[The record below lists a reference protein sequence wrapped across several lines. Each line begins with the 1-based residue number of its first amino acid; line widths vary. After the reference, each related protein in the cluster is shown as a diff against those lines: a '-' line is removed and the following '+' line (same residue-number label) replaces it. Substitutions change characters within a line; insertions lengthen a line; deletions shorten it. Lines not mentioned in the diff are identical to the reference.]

1 MPLKIPIGVAIGM
14 IVGVVYF
21 ISLAVWIATLQTS
34 MNSASDLASRL
45 RTEVAGSLLSR
56 IEERVRTAE
65 TITRTN
71 ALQFKNGAWIHP
83 DRPDPRGPEVDHFLT
98 AFRGILYGGKFVT
111 TVSMTDYRGNLFG
124 VYNNFDF
131 TFAGMWE
138 QAADNVTG
146 LPVLWDYETYG
157 FGDPRE
163 GQKKQLVAETNPYNS
178 SEQIWYTV
186 CNFSDPNSDAWT
198 PMYTMGTVGT
208 VFAMVSHSHVAF
220 RPDGSVIG
228 VVTIDMTTGF
238 IGSILSTYTSKT
250 MFSFVVDA
258 TLYDGLGV
266 FLGSSRN
273 EPIMKCNDPA
283 IKLED
288 CVSVNQT
295 FKLPMDSAD
304 PIVLQYDRALRGMY
318 GGWDVMPDLETKYG
332 TDLVSVTSVIRNK
345 FQWRIVLIV
354 PQDSY
359 LGSVITNRNA
369 MIGVQVACFVITV
382 IICLLFAAAVRAPLK
397 SVIESMEDLQCFIT
411 DTELAVAD
419 SMLLEV
425 AQMQQSNLALRS
437 AMTKAK
443 SFVPQSLLAEL
454 RGELNDDDEE
464 EEGAAQDS
472 GTRAS
477 SLPKQ
482 GENYVTKLPHGRQ
495 SRAPSQQFGQSD
507 RFSDV
512 SRSSRRTASSSRAN
526 PIVGD
531 IAMSKKRISVLCLN
545 VRRFH
550 TLAFALPLDGVAKL
564 MAKVVSAVFTIVTKD
579 NRGMLDYFQGD
590 HFVVSFNAVTNLAT
604 HVRRSVACA
613 IQLQTK
619 LKTLNDSLDATIGLS
634 TGLGVVGNIGSDEV
648 KRFGIISPAYTQ
660 AAKLE
665 RRCRAY
671 HQVPILCLSSIMDEC
686 QGVVK
691 FDHVDTVLFEDSKA
705 AAGAGEGA
713 NDVSDRRRIVSCPR
727 ALIANDT
734 DEEWM
739 YELKNEEGKQTH
751 NDRFLAWLE
760 GAAVPRENAVFTE
773 PPTNTLPTPQELL
786 QRLLNEGVDGKS
798 YIGAVL

>member
-34 MNSASDLASRL
+34 MDSASDLASRL

-178 SEQIWYTV
+178 SEQVWYTV
-186 CNFSDPNSDAWT
+186 CNFSDPNSGAWT

-208 VFAMVSHSHVAF
+208 VTAMLSQSHVAF
-220 RPDGSVIG
+220 RPDGSLIG
-228 VVTIDMTTGF
+228 VVSIDMATGF

-258 TLYDGLGV
+258 TLNDGLGV

-273 EPIMKCNDPA
+273 EVIMKCNDPA

-295 FKLPMDSAD
+295 VKLPMDSSD
-304 PIVLQYDRALRGMY
+304 LTVLQYDEALRGMY
-318 GGWDVMPDLETKYG
+318 GGWDAMPDLETAYG
-332 TDLVSVTSVIRNK
+332 TDLVSVASVVRNK
-345 FQWRIVLIV
+345 LQWRIILIV
-354 PQDSY
+354 PQASY
-359 LGSVITNRNA
+359 LGSVLSNRNG
-369 MIGVQVACFVITV
+369 MIGVQVACFVVTV
-382 IICLLFAAAVRAPLK
+382 IICILFAAAVRAPLK
-397 SVIESMEDLQCFIT
+397 CVIESMEDLQCFIT
-411 DTELAVAD
+411 DTDLAVAD

-454 RGELNDDDEE
+454 RGELNDDEE
-464 EEGAAQDS
+464 EGGAAQDS

-477 SLPKQ
+477 SLPKP

-495 SRAPSQQFGQSD
+495 SRAPSQQLGQSD
-507 RFSDV
+507 RFSEV
-512 SRSSRRTASSSRAN
+512 SRSSRRSAASSSRAK

-550 TLAFALPLDGVAKL
+550 TLAFALPPDGVAKL

-619 LKTLNDSLDATIGLS
+619 LKTLHDSLDATIGLS
-634 TGLGVVGNIGSDEV
+634 AGVGVVGNIGSEEV

-671 HQVPILCLSSIMDEC
+671 HQVPILCVSSIMDE
-686 QGVVK
+686 
-691 FDHVDTVLFEDSKA
+691 DAKA
-705 AAGAGEGA
+705 AACAEEGLYEIT
-713 NDVSDRRRIVSCPR
+713 DRRRIVSCPR
-727 ALIANDT
+727 SLIGHDG

-739 YELKNEEGKQTH
+739 YKLRDEEGKQTH

-773 PPTNTLPTPQELL
+773 PAADTLPTPQELF